1 MSAIAKA
8 YEGVNFKTVF
18 PAFSIRNLV
27 IKEPKSMATNY
38 TNEAI
43 RNILIGFGYLA
54 PDSNPGSNPP
64 WKTNN
69 NPLTDER
76 TVTAIKKFQQDYPPL
91 KADGVAGEQTKK
103 VLHDTIVQLQNN
115 LKRHGFATDAQIP
128 STQPYYGP
136 NTYEAVK
143 RFEQK
148 QGLTVNGIADKQ
160 ARTLLNQASLPV
172 NNIRLIDV
180 CIQFKSNPK
189 KPSYLEALNYLQTQ
203 LSSDILIEF
212 TNQWRQTNDVN
223 PAIVKLT
230 DVCNSYVAKPHQ
242 DRALNYLQSQI
253 SPDVYKR
260 FTELWK
266 K

>member
-1 MSAIAKA
+1 
-8 YEGVNFKTVF
+8 VF
-18 PAFSIRNLV
+18 PAFSISNLV
-27 IKEPKSMATNY
+27 IKEAKNMATNY
-38 TNEAI
+38 SNEAI

-54 PDSNPGSNPP
+54 PDSNVPANSPP

-91 KADGVAGEQTKK
+91 KADGIAGEKTKK
-103 VLHDTIVQLQNN
+103 VLYDTIVSLQKN
-115 LKRHGFATDAQIP
+115 LKRHGFATEAQIP
-128 STQPYYGP
+128 SDKPFYGP
-136 NTYEAVK
+136 ETYEAVK
-143 RFEQK
+143 KFEQK
-148 QGLTVNGIADKQ
+148 QGLRVNGIADKE
-160 ARTLLNQASLPV
+160 ARTLLNQTNLPP
-172 NNIRLIDV
+172 NNVRLIDV

-203 LSSDILIEF
+203 LRSDILIKF
-212 TNQWRQTNDVN
+212 TNDWRQTKDVN
-223 PAIVKLT
+223 PVIVKLT
-230 DVCNSYVAKPHQ
+230 DVCNFYEAKPHQ
-242 DRALNYLQSQI
+242 DKALNYLQNQI

>member
-1 MSAIAKA
+1 MATN
-8 YEGVNFKTVF
+8 YNNE
-18 PAFSIRNLV
+18 SIRNL
-27 IKEPKSMATNY
+27 
-38 TNEAI
+38 
-43 RNILIGFGYLA
+43 LIGFGYLA
-54 PDSNPGSNPP
+54 PDSNVPSNSPP

-91 KADGVAGEQTKK
+91 KADGIAGEKTKK
-103 VLHDTIVQLQNN
+103 VLSDTIVSLQKN
-115 LKRHGFATDAQIP
+115 LLRHGFATEAQIP
-128 STQPYYGP
+128 SDQPFYGQE
-136 NTYEAVK
+136 TYKAVT

-148 QGLTVNGIADKQ
+148 HGFPVNGIADKQ
-160 ARTLLNQASLPV
+160 ARTLLNQTNLPA
-172 NNIRLIDV
+172 NNVRLIDV

-203 LSSDILIEF
+203 LSSDILIKF
-212 TNQWRQTNDVN
+212 TNEWRQTKDVN
-223 PAIVKLT
+223 PVIVKLT
-230 DVCNSYVAKPHQ
+230 DVCNFYEAKPHQ
-242 DRALNYLQSQI
+242 DKALNYLQNQI

>member
-1 MSAIAKA
+1 
-8 YEGVNFKTVF
+8 
-18 PAFSIRNLV
+18 
-27 IKEPKSMATNY
+27 MATNY

-76 TVTAIKKFQQDYPPL
+76 TVTAIKKFQQDYSL
-91 KADGVAGEQTKK
+91 KADGIAGDQTKK

-128 STQPYYGP
+128 STQPFYGP

-148 QGLTVNGIADKQ
+148 QGLSVNGIADKE
-160 ARTLLNQASLPV
+160 ARNLLNQPSLTP

-180 CIQFKSNPK
+180 CIQFKQNPK
-189 KPSYLEALNYLQTQ
+189 KPSYIEALNYLQTQ
-203 LSSDILIEF
+203 LSSDVLIEF
-212 TNQWRQTNDVN
+212 TNHWRQTVDVN
-223 PAIVKLT
+223 PEKVKLT
-230 DVCNSYVAKPHQ
+230 DVCNSYVAKTHQ

-266 K
+266 KQ

>member
-1 MSAIAKA
+1 
-8 YEGVNFKTVF
+8 
-18 PAFSIRNLV
+18 
-27 IKEPKSMATNY
+27 MATNY

-76 TVTAIKKFQQDYPPL
+76 TLTAIKKFQQDYPPL
-91 KADGVAGEQTKK
+91 KADGAAGDQTKK

-115 LKRHGFATDAQIP
+115 LKRLGFATDAQIP
-128 STQPYYGP
+128 SDKPYYGP
-136 NTYEAVK
+136 NTYDAVK

-148 QGLTVNGIADKQ
+148 QGLTVNGIADKE
-160 ARTLLNQASLPV
+160 ARTLLSKPSLPA

-180 CIQFKSNPK
+180 CIQFKENPK

-266 K
+266 KQ

>member
-1 MSAIAKA
+1 
-8 YEGVNFKTVF
+8 VF
-18 PAFSIRNLV
+18 PVFSISNLV

-76 TVTAIKKFQQDYPPL
+76 TLTAIKKFQQDYSL
-91 KADGVAGEQTKK
+91 KADGIAGDQTKK

-115 LKRHGFATDAQIP
+115 LKRHGFATDTQIP

-148 QGLTVNGIADKQ
+148 QGLSVNGIADKE
-160 ARTLLNQASLPV
+160 ARNLLNQTSLTPK
-172 NNIRLIDV
+172 NIRLIDV
-180 CIQFKSNPK
+180 CIQFKQNPK
-189 KPSYLEALNYLQTQ
+189 KPNYVEALNYLQTQ
-203 LSSDILIEF
+203 LSSDVLIEF
-212 TNQWRQTNDVN
+212 TNQWRQTDDVH
-223 PAIVKLT
+223 PSIVQLT
-230 DVCNSYVAKPHQ
+230 DVCNSYVAKTHQ
-242 DRALNYLQSQI
+242 DKALNYLQSQI